1 MRILILGS
9 EGFLGSYIT
18 KECKNLNLN
27 FIPINRSIWNQLLK
41 ENLQNWLISQKIT
54 DIIFCCGFSKRFNVQ
69 DIEKIK
75 EFETLN
81 YLLKNSN
88 CRIIYLSS
96 TLVYGFEETNFNLV
110 NENAICKPS
119 GAYGMYKRLIEKL
132 VLDANE
138 ENCVARLVSCIGK
151 RKKSG
156 LFKSIEKQISEAG
169 KSIEMNH
176 GNTTRDYLWV
186 VSAAKL
192 ITELAI
198 NKKAKG
204 IYNIGS
210 GKGLKVSEIIERFS
224 IFYKKQINIKDIKF
238 GPLMPEDPEYLLIDV
253 KKIQNIISN
262 EENLKIFEVDQ
273 IEMYLNEFKI
283 N

>member
-9 EGFLGSYIT
+9 DGFLGSYLC
-18 KECKNLNLN
+18 KELNNLKLD
-27 FIPINRSIWNQLLK
+27 FIPINRSLWNELLK
-41 ENLQNWLISQKIT
+41 INLKEWLIKKNIS
-54 DIIFCCGFSKRFNVQ
+54 DIIFCCGYSKRFNFQ
-69 DIEKIK
+69 DVEKID

-81 YLLKNSN
+81 YLLKNSK

-96 TLVYGFEETNFNLV
+96 TLVYGFEETNLNLV

-138 ENCVARLVSCIGK
+138 VNCVARLVSCIGK
-151 RKKSG
+151 SKKSG
-156 LFKSIEKQISEAG
+156 LFKSIEKQFSEAHN
-169 KSIEMNH
+169 SIEMNH

-192 ITELAI
+192 ITELTT

-253 KKIQNIISN
+253 KKIKNIISN
-262 EENLKIFEVDQ
+262 KENLKIFELDQ
-273 IEMYLNEFKI
+273 IEMYLNESRI